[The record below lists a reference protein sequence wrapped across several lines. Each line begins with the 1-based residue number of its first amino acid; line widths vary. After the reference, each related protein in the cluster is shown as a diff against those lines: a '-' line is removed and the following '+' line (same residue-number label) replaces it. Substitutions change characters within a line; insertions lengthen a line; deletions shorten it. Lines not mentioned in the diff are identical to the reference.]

1 MDLSVS
7 LSMAGDE
14 DGSPPRKEAKTH
26 EHVRLGQ
33 RKCQGRRDVA
43 EDTVGSYFVGLGVD

>member
-1 MDLSVS
+1 MDLGVS
-7 LSMAGDE
+7 LAMAGGE
-14 DGSPPRKEAKTH
+14 DGISPRKEAKTH

-43 EDTVGSYFVGLGVD
+43 EDTVGSHFVGLGVD